1 MRLIFAI
8 IIVSTTAFV
17 SAACYSGSE
26 EDCPKG
32 SERWIEYQL
41 FMGRSGPDGA
51 VVDDEAW
58 ESFLADTVTPSFP
71 DGLTVLDAKGQW
83 RGSSGEIQR
92 EASKQLIILAPSEDK
107 GAADRIEQIA
117 NDYKT
122 QFEQESVLKTVSETC
137 VSF

>member
-1 MRLIFAI
+1 MRLVSAI
-8 IIVSTTAFV
+8 IIIATAAFASVACGAVSDK
-17 SAACYSGSE
+17 
-26 EDCPKG
+26 DCPEG

-41 FMGRSGPDGA
+41 FMGRSGPDGTN
-51 VVDDEAW
+51 VDDKAW

-92 EASKQLIILAPSEDK
+92 EASKQLTILAPSEDK
-107 GAADRIEQIA
+107 SAADRIEQIA